1 MNELDAVFASLV
13 ALGVAAVLTP
23 LVAKLAV
30 RIGAVDEPRDRG
42 LAAQPTPLLGGL
54 AILAGVLVAAA
65 IFLPITHE
73 TRGILLGGAL
83 IALVG
88 AIDDVVDLPPQWKL
102 LGQVVAAV
110 IPVASGVRVENVTLP
125 FLGALEFDQLGGV
138 LTVIGL
144 VGLMNV
150 VNFSDGVDGLA
161 AGVCAISAVAFSI
174 IAFDLGRTGAGV
186 LAAIVAGA
194 ALGFLFHNFH
204 PASVFMGDCGALLL
218 GFLLG
223 CVAVQG
229 ALKTN
234 ALIALVGPLAILA
247 VPFLDTGFVIA
258 RRLKYRRAPWS
269 ADAQHF
275 HHRLSRIGFSQRR
288 TVLYLYAWTVLLAGL
303 AVAMRFIPYTDN
315 HGRFQLGWSLVMV
328 ALGLSVLAASVYL
341 VMVLEILK
349 LKRVRA
355 WQMRRADPTTT
366 EHQIDARVETE
377 LETGE
382 FAAVRRPPGDDPG
395 GKGSGSAHTPEP
407 QPQRSRS

>member
-1 MNELDAVFASLV
+1 MNELDAVFAFLV
-13 ALGVAAVLTP
+13 ALAVAAVTTP
-23 LVAKLAV
+23 LAARLAFRV
-30 RIGAVDEPRDRG
+30 GAVDEPRDRG
-42 LAAQPTPLLGGL
+42 LASRVTPLLGGL
-54 AILAGVLVAAA
+54 AILAGVLVASA
-65 IFLPITHE
+65 IWLPITDE
-73 TRGILLGGAL
+73 TRGILLGAAL

-88 AIDDVVDLPPQWKL
+88 AIDDVIDLPPQWKL
-102 LGQVVAAV
+102 LGQIVAAV
-110 IPVASGVRVENVTLP
+110 IPVAAGVRVENITLP
-125 FLGALEFDQLGGV
+125 FLGALDFGELGGV

-174 IAFDLGRTGAGV
+174 IAFDLGRAGAGV

-204 PASVFMGDCGALLL
+204 PASIFMGDCGALLL

-229 ALKTN
+229 SLKTN

-247 VPFLDTGFVIA
+247 VPFLDTSFVVA

-275 HHRLSRIGFSQRR
+275 HHRLARVGFSQRR

-303 AVAMRFIPYTDN
+303 AVALRFIPYTDN
-315 HGRFQLGWSLVMV
+315 HGSFNLGWALLLGAV
-328 ALGLSVLAASVYL
+328 ALFVVGASVYL
-341 VMVLEILK
+341 VIVLEILK
-349 LKRVRA
+349 LKRLRA
-355 WQMRRADPTTT
+355 WQMRRTDPETT
-366 EHQIDARVETE
+366 EHEIVAQVESD

-382 FAAVRRPPGDDPG
+382 FAAVDG
-395 GKGSGSAHTPEP
+395 GSGGGSGGSGP
-407 QPQRSRS
+407 QAPPAPAPQRGAP

>member
-1 MNELDAVFASLV
+1 LVLGMSELDALYAFLV
-13 ALGVAAVLTP
+13 ALAVAALATP
-23 LVAKLAV
+23 LAARLAR
-30 RIGAVDEPRDRG
+30 RIGAVDEPRERG
-42 LAAQPTPLLGGL
+42 LAARATPLLGGL
-54 AILAGVLVAAA
+54 AILAGVLAASA
-65 IFLPITHE
+65 IWLPITDE
-73 TRGILLGGAL
+73 TRGILLGAAL
-83 IALVG
+83 IALIG
-88 AIDDVVDLPPQWKL
+88 AIDDVLDLPPQWKL
-102 LGQVVAAV
+102 LGQVVAAI
-110 IPVASGVRVENVTLP
+110 IPVAAGVRVENITFP
-125 FLGALEFDQLGGV
+125 FLGAVDFGSAGGV

-174 IAFDLGRTGAGV
+174 IAFDLGTTGAAV

-194 ALGFLFHNFH
+194 ALGFLIHNFH
-204 PASVFMGDCGALLL
+204 PASIFMGDCGALLL

-229 ALKTN
+229 SLKTN

-247 VPFLDTGFVIA
+247 VPFLDTGFVVM

-275 HHRLSRIGFSQRR
+275 HHRLARVGFSQRR
-288 TVLYLYAWTVLLAGL
+288 TVLYLYAWTMLLAGL

-315 HGRFQLGWSLVMV
+315 HGHFNLGWTC
-328 ALGLSVLAASVYL
+328 ALGAMTLFVVGASVYL

-349 LKRVRA
+349 LKRLRA

-366 EHQIDARVETE
+366 EQEIVVRVTSE
-377 LETGE
+377 LATGE
-382 FAAVRRPPGDDPG
+382 LAAVDERERKPDT
-395 GKGSGSAHTPEP
+395 SAAAPSP
-407 QPQRSRS
+407 APQRPAS